1 MVGFIAN
8 TKKFLVS
15 IAWVVPFLCL
25 VLAVACRNKDPL
37 DLGYD
42 AFDQWP
48 GMGWR
53 QVAGKGRFSDA
64 AKLIDAY
71 SEKHKDLDVSQ
82 RANLNFH
89 AGQMY
94 AFADNYQTAIDRFSK
109 STYAEEP
116 VELPLRWNAYVNA
129 TIAFL
134 KKDMNRLKQCRE
146 EIVSGPTFQGEKAN
160 LDVVDRLIQHFG
172 EPYSSAYGGHRN

>member
-1 MVGFIAN
+1 MTN
-8 TKKFLVS
+8 KR
-15 IAWVVPFLCL
+15 WVAPFLCL
-25 VLAVACRNKDPL
+25 VLAVACRSKDPL

-42 AFDQWP
+42 AFDQRP

-53 QVAGKGRFSDA
+53 QVAEKGRFSDT

-71 SEKHKDLDVSQ
+71 IERHKDLDVSQ

-94 AFADNYQTAIDRFSK
+94 AFADDCQTAIDRFRR
-109 STYAEEP
+109 STYTEEP
-116 VELPLRWNAYVNA
+116 PELPLRWNAYVHA

-134 KKDMNRLKQCRE
+134 EKDMNRLKECRK

-172 EPYSSAYGGHRN
+172 EPYSKAYGGRRD